1 LIIFQHWHLPIIV
14 RCKRYLYHLQFVFNL
29 NTTFLGKTTLFDKKD
44 NFMENIKSVLLS
56 YFSTFWSAKYGCMWT
71 IIYFIYNLLSL
82 HSLIWNSK

>member
-1 LIIFQHWHLPIIV
+1 M
-14 RCKRYLYHLQFVFNL
+14 K
-29 NTTFLGKTTLFDKKD
+29 
-44 NFMENIKSVLLS
+44 NIKSVLLS